1 MTDELKKVQYGLTDP
16 KKTALVIEHTD
27 KKFIKTRQGRGG
39 YQLQYVE
46 TGYMIDRLNK
56 IFNYMWS
63 FEVKEKSQN
72 TSLTQVQ
79 VLGKLTGYIVIPT
92 TPPMIQAITK
102 EQYGG
107 ADIKKFSIG
116 HPQAGTPMD
125 IGDDF
130 KAAASDAL
138 KKCASMLG
146 IAADLYWKGGADEQK
161 GEAGSVFPPTR

>member
-1 MTDELKKVQYGLTDP
+1 MSDITKVQEYGLTDP
-16 KKTALVIEHTD
+16 KKESLILEKTPEQYV
-27 KKFIKTRQGRGG
+27 KTRTGKAGFTFK
-39 YQLQYVE
+39 YVE

-72 TSLTQVQ
+72 TSLTQVA

-92 TPPMIQAITK
+92 TPAIVQQIVK

-107 ADIKKFSIG
+107 AEIKKFSAG
-116 HPQAGTPMD
+116 HPQAGSPVD
-125 IGDDF
+125 IADDY
-130 KAAASDAL
+130 KSAASDAL

-146 IAADLYWKGGADEQK
+146 IAADLYWKSYEEPK
-161 GEAGSVFPPTR
+161 E